1 MMGERDPQKQL
12 WSYQVNLDKRVR
24 SDHPLR
30 RINET
35 LELDF
40 VRREVAQFYGTNGNV
55 SEDPV
60 VIMKM
65 MLLLFLDNV
74 RSERELMRI
83 IPERLDYMW
92 FLGYGLDDT
101 VPNHSVLS
109 KARKRWGEEVFV
121 ALFSRVVAQCVRAG
135 LVEGTKIHADSSL
148 VDANASLNSVRE
160 LDAAT
165 LDQIRRAC
173 REQTEKLEEAD
184 TKKNEADDDQY
195 PNIPGPG
202 PRTEINQK
210 YQSNTDPEATLVRQH
225 GFKTRPRYKNHRVV
239 DDAHGV
245 ITAVHTTTGR
255 INESHE
261 LMELVDQHQANTA
274 IAAQTIVADCK
285 YGTIE
290 NYIVCQK
297 RKLRTHMADLLGSSP
312 GSGRRDGIYPESM
325 FRYQPESDTF
335 LCPDGQLMKPRR
347 LHSVRLTWE
356 YVTKRG
362 VCLKCH
368 LRKFCTRS
376 RTGRTMRRHRDQKL
390 LDRARRQAN
399 TKQAKLDRKR
409 RQHLIERSFADA
421 SNLHGFKRARWRGL
435 IKQSIQ
441 DLLIAAVQNLRKLI
455 AAMHYASE
463 NSYLALIDTLS
474 SFLQAFT
481 TLLTTDLPFLILDL
495 PPVLLPSI
503 PASTPISPVVRATDR
518 REVTPY
524 RVFSWRRQ
532 RQSRRCPWG
541 DA

>member
-1 MMGERDPQKQL
+1 
-12 WSYQVNLDKRVR
+12 
-24 SDHPLR
+24 
-30 RINET
+30 
-35 LELDF
+35 
-40 VRREVAQFYGTNGNV
+40 VASGSV
-55 SEDPV
+55 
-60 VIMKM
+60 
-65 MLLLFLDNV
+65 LFLDNV

-101 VPNHSVLS
+101 VLNHSVLS

-121 ALFSRVVAQCVRAG
+121 ALFSRAVAQCVRAG

-173 REQTEKLEEAD
+173 RQQTEKLDEAE
-184 TKKNEADDDQY
+184 TKKKEADDDQD
-195 PNIPGPG
+195 PSIPEPG

-290 NYIVCQK
+290 NYVVCQK

-347 LHSVRLTWE
+347 LHSRRLTWE

-362 VCLKCH
+362 VFLKN
-368 LRKFCTRS
+368 
-376 RTGRTMRRHRDQKL
+376 
-390 LDRARRQAN
+390 A
-399 TKQAKLDRKR
+399 
-409 RQHLIERSFADA
+409 I
-421 SNLHGFKRARWRGL
+421 
-435 IKQSIQ
+435 
-441 DLLIAAVQNLRKLI
+441 
-455 AAMHYASE
+455 
-463 NSYLALIDTLS
+463 
-474 SFLQAFT
+474 
-481 TLLTTDLPFLILDL
+481 
-495 PPVLLPSI
+495 
-503 PASTPISPVVRATDR
+503 
-518 REVTPY
+518 
-524 RVFSWRRQ
+524 
-532 RQSRRCPWG
+532 
-541 DA
+541 